1 MRELEYLS
9 GGSVSK
15 RRISVTLTEP
25 YLEALNRLVEAGVY
39 VDRGEA
45 VKDALRRVFRHYGM
59 KPFSPE
65 GEAGALG
72 AESLTENELVE
83 RIDVLK
89 EAEASMRAERQELEE
104 KVRHMVCE
112 RLQVKGAEG

>member
-1 MRELEYLS
+1 MSDENKDSQKMAKTR
-9 GGSVSK
+9 V
-15 RRISVTLTEP
+15 SVTLTKI
-25 YLEALNRLVEAGVY
+25 YIAALDQLVEGGVY
-39 VDRGEA
+39 VDRREVVMDG
-45 VKDALRRVFRHYGM
+45 LRRVFRHYGM

-65 GEAGALG
+65 GEVGALG

>member
-1 MRELEYLS
+1 VFVLS
-9 GGSVSK
+9 DKVVK
-15 RRISVTLTEP
+15 KRISLTLTGP

-45 VKDALRRVFRHYGM
+45 VKDALRRIFRHYGM

-83 RIDVLK
+83 RIDVLR
-89 EAEASMRAERQELEE
+89 ETEASMRAERQELEE

-112 RLQVKGAEG
+112 RLQVKGVEG